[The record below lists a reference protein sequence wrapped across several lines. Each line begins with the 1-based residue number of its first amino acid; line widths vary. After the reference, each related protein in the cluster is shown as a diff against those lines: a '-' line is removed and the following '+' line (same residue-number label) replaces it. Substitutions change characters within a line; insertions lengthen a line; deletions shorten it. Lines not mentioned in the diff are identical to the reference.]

1 MGSQQLLLII
11 VGVIILGVAVAV
23 GITMF
28 RDQAAA
34 SNRDSVSNDVVYLAS
49 KAQEYYRKPQALG
62 GGQKS
67 FNGMTLMRLTNK
79 SENANGTYDLES
91 APITGDPASVVIT
104 GTGVET
110 GSNGSPVFLAI
121 RVWPDSTAIITART
135 N

>member
-79 SENANGTYDLES
+79 SANANGTYDLES
-91 APITGDPASVVIT
+91 APITGDPASVVVT

-110 GSNGSPVFLAI
+110 GSNGGPVFLAI
-121 RVWPDSTAIITART
+121 RVWPDSTAIITERT